1 MANSYTPTEISLITA
16 IIEIE
21 QLANESGWDQ
31 SPQLYAL
38 VKTTKIMDKL
48 DFLSADERQTLAQSI
63 ATNPEHLFSI
73 YQDQLENPIEKL
85 HTVYF
90 DDEVDGVA
98 VVMERIMIPADAEE
112 EIPQEVQARDK
123 YLLSHPKREDMR
135 MAVGVLRSGESWC
148 AIRSRSHDEDKLVA
162 QGPNLVPELI
172 EALGQTLK
180 AENPV

>member
-98 VVMERIMIPADAEE
+98 VVME
-112 EIPQEVQARDK
+112 
-123 YLLSHPKREDMR
+123 
-135 MAVGVLRSGESWC
+135 
-148 AIRSRSHDEDKLVA
+148 
-162 QGPNLVPELI
+162 
-172 EALGQTLK
+172 
-180 AENPV
+180 